1 MSREIV
7 INKYEGNTVYSVSVI
22 DSYGVETHL
31 GYLHHTEL
39 DKLIVNNTTIREHS
53 EKIWAN
59 EVKPEEDLLSN
70 AIAEC
75 IKLDEERGVEP
86 NLD

>member
-7 INKYEGNTVYSVSVI
+7 INKYEGNTVYSVSVF
-22 DSYGVETHL
+22 DSHGTEHHI
-31 GYLHHTEL
+31 GYYSHY
-39 DKLIVNNTTIREHS
+39 S
-53 EKIWAN
+53 EMHDIEDLARGIWEN
-59 EVKPEEDLLSN
+59 EVKPEENLLSN
-70 AIAEC
+70 AIGEC

>member
-7 INKYEGNTVYSVSVI
+7 INKYEGNTVYSVSVF

-39 DKLIVNNTTIREHS
+39 DKLIVNDTTIREHS
-53 EKIWAN
+53 ELLWAN
-59 EVKPEEDLLSN
+59 EVKPEENLLSN
-70 AIAEC
+70 AIGEC